1 MNPPYQDTPG
11 LPEEDRGLLER
22 WAAEGGSRAVRAAV
36 VLLAAQGLRN
46 AEIARRLEV
55 SRQTVGN
62 WRQRFDA
69 SGVAGLRERPRP
81 GRPSIIDEAEVITRT
96 VLAPDGGGASRAVAR
111 ELGYSHAAV
120 AAIRQRWQVTPGHA
134 TVPAVPTRPPLPQA
148 EVCVLGLYL
157 DTHRALLL
165 VGTRP
170 AAPEHHHGAS
180 PGASPGADVI
190 AAVDAGVEAALKVP
204 PSPAPGERRGQ
215 DRPAG
220 YLAEARRRHP
230 GASLHAI
237 TLWDTGED
245 GPPAQ
250 RRARGGVVHHAFRRA
265 PPGAVSCGP
274 WSAWTA
280 PGTRHPESSHRVY
293 LDLAAALT
301 RYADRPGTA
310 RERQPVRWLREPIAS
325 HFADASRAGG
335 EQRRESWGGANQID
349 LGSFNEC
356 VVIEAVRLAGTIT
369 RGAIS
374 HRTGLTQ
381 QSVSRISRSLL
392 HRGILVE
399 DDRRQATSGK
409 PRTPVRLRGD
419 AGHAL
424 GIHVDPEV
432 LTAVVVDLDGAIVRS
447 RTEPV
452 AQTASPDQLVDHI
465 ARLGRGV
472 LSAAGGA
479 VRPGGFLGIG
489 VATPGPVDV
498 ASGTV
503 LDPPLLSVWRDV
515 PLLYMLKDRFPCPI
529 VMEKDS
535 LAAAIGERW
544 IGRDRRARDFVYL
557 YLGTGVGAGLFLNGD
572 IHRGVSANAGEFG
585 QLCAVALER
594 VDADGRPEILPEC
607 NPPVSIPETAARLG
621 MVLGPRAA
629 HDPREAHRLVSAA
642 VGAGDPVAEQAVR
655 QVAGAIGRGALS
667 LVDLL
672 DIDLVVL
679 GGPFFTDRVA
689 DLYTAEISRI
699 VNDFPTAR
707 RLRRVDVERS
717 VLSREAAAVGA
728 ASTIFHATFTP
739 RLAGRPAPT
748 RR

>member
-1 MNPPYQDTPG
+1 MNPPYRDASG
-11 LPEEDRGLLER
+11 LPEEDRRLLQH
-22 WAAEGGSRAVRAAV
+22 WVAEGGSRAVRAAV

-120 AAIRQRWQVTPGHA
+120 AAIRRRWRVTPGNA

-148 EVCVLGLYL
+148 EVWVLGLYL

-170 AAPEHHHGAS
+170 AAPERHHGAS
-180 PGASPGADVI
+180 PGASPGAEVI
-190 AAVDAGVEAALKVP
+190 AAVDAAVEAALTVP

-215 DRPAG
+215 DRLAG

-237 TLWDTGED
+237 TLWDTGEG
-245 GPPAQ
+245 GPSSQ
-250 RRARGGVVHHAFRRA
+250 RCARGGVVHHALPVRTTWRTFLRA
-265 PPGAVSCGP
+265 MVGLDC
-274 WSAWTA
+274 
-280 PGTRHPESSHRVY
+280 TRHPESSHRVY

-301 RYADRPGTA
+301 HYADRPGIA
-310 RERQPVRWLREPIAS
+310 RERQPVRWLREPIAT
-325 HFADASRAGG
+325 HFAGASRAGG

-369 RGAIS
+369 RGEIS

-515 PLLYMLKDRFPCPI
+515 PLLYMLKDRFRCPI

-535 LAAAIGERW
+535 SAAAIGERW
-544 IGRDRRARDFVYL
+544 IGRNRRARDFVYL
-557 YLGTGVGAGLFLNGD
+557 YLGTGIGAGLFLGGD

-629 HDPREAHRLVSAA
+629 HDPREAHRVVSAA
-642 VGAGDPVAEQAVR
+642 AGAGDPVAEKAVR

-679 GGPFFTDRVA
+679 GGPFFTDGVA